1 MEERRSFFFANKKE
15 AKKTLLTL
23 ARAGE
28 MTGAPANKSFLRAFF
43 QKSATFTLLASLLTA
58 CSIPTPPAFY
68 HIPAPA
74 SAPPGSL
81 VSAQA
86 FPSVAG
92 AKAYRVLYVSTDIH
106 GARIPV
112 SGIVY
117 VPAAPPPPGGRDV
130 VAWAHATTGIAP
142 GCAPSLDSGGKF
154 AGSIPGLGD
163 FIAAGDIVAA
173 TDYQGMGVA
182 GVHPYL
188 IGRSEGAAIIDSVRA
203 ARQLPGADISGKYVV
218 WGHSQGA
225 QAVLMA
231 GEMAHGYAPELSLAG
246 VAAAAPVT
254 DLKGELTEPF
264 KDNVGRLLAAYVYYT
279 WSRTYDVPITTI
291 VYPQAVAAV
300 NKTAS
305 KCINT
310 LGEGINAVLAAR
322 ALNPV
327 FRSHPPQSTPPWPGL
342 FDENS
347 PGHAAAGAPLL
358 ILQGTAD
365 PTVEPHWTRSFV
377 SLVCSKHETIEFLQ
391 YKGVKH
397 LDIADKSEPD
407 VAAWIRD
414 RFAGKPAPD
423 NCPG

>member
-1 MEERRSFFFANKKE
+1 MVFRWAALFFAI
-15 AKKTLLTL
+15 LPL
-23 ARAGE
+23 A
-28 MTGAPANKSFLRAFF
+28 
-43 QKSATFTLLASLLTA
+43 A
-58 CSIPTPPAFY
+58 CGIPDPPAFY
-68 HIPAPA
+68 DTPAPA
-74 SAPPGSL
+74 GAAPGSL
-81 VSAQA
+81 VSAEP
-86 FPSVAG
+86 FPPVPG
-92 AKAYRVLYVSTDIH
+92 AVAYRVLSVSTDIH

-117 VPAAPPPPGGRDV
+117 VPTAPPPRGGRNV

-142 GCAPSLDSGGKF
+142 GCAPSLDGGAQF
-154 AGSIPGLGD
+154 AHSVPGLGD
-163 FIAAGDIVAA
+163 FIAAGDVVAA

-203 ARQLPGADISGKYVV
+203 ARQLPGADVSGKYAL

-231 GEMAHGYAPELSLAG
+231 GEMAHGYAPELDLAG

-264 KDNVGRLLAAYVYYT
+264 KDNAGRLLAAYVYYS
-279 WSRTYDVPITTI
+279 WSKTYNVPVTSI
-291 VYPQAVAAV
+291 VYPQAVPAMNNA
-300 NKTAS
+300 AS

-310 LGEGINAVLAAR
+310 LGEGISAILAAR

-327 FRSHPPQSTPPWPGL
+327 FRSHPPQSTPPWPAL

-347 PGHAAAGAPLL
+347 PGHAPAGAPLL
-358 ILQGTAD
+358 ILQGTKD

-377 SLVCSKHETIEFLQ
+377 TFVCSEHETVAFLQ

-397 LDIADKSEPD
+397 LNIADKSEPD
-407 VAAWIRD
+407 VAAWIAA

-423 NCPG
+423 NCQS